1 MTENLSHEFEK
12 ADESEAEDRFYKCF
26 HFSPAALCLTR
37 VCDSRLI
44 EVNQAFCEMFGYSR
58 NEAMG
63 RTTFELKLWVN
74 PDERQVMVDSVR
86 RDGFVRDFIASY
98 RTRAGESR
106 LLSMS
111 VHLTKLSGVDCFI
124 TSLIDITERKRLESE
139 LERRAK
145 IDYLTGVSNHG
156 YFIEQAELEINRAIR
171 YDNPISFLM
180 MDIDFFK
187 QINDTH
193 GHKAGDSVLKKLG
206 EICRQTLREI
216 DVIGR
221 LGGEEFA
228 IMLPE
233 TDIYKA
239 AEVAERLR
247 AALAN
252 ATIAL
257 DNIASISFTVSI
269 GVASLYSKSDNTSIL
284 FNIADKALYEAKGTG
299 RNKVCVA
306 RQ

>member
-1 MTENLSHEFEK
+1 MNDTLSDEFEK

-26 HFSPAALCLTR
+26 HFSPVALCLTR
-37 VCDSRLI
+37 VSDSRLI
-44 EVNQAFCEMFGYSR
+44 EVNQVFCEMFGYSR

-74 PDERQVMVDSVR
+74 PDERQIMVDSVR
-86 RDGFVRDFIASY
+86 RDGFVRDYIQSY

-111 VHLTKLSGVDCFI
+111 VHFTKLNGVDCFI
-124 TSLIDITERKRLESE
+124 TSLIDITERKRLEAE
-139 LERRAK
+139 LEHRAR

-156 YFIEQAELEINRAIR
+156 YFMEQAELEINRAVR

-187 QINDTH
+187 QVNDTH

-206 EICRQTLREI
+206 EVCKQTLREI

-233 TDIYKA
+233 TNIEKA

-247 AALAN
+247 TALAS
-252 ATIAL
+252 ATIPL
-257 DNIASISFTVSI
+257 DNKAPITFTVSI
-269 GVASLYSKSDNTSIL
+269 GVASIYPKGGNMNKL
-284 FNIADKALYEAKGTG
+284 FNIADQALYEAKGTG